1 MLSCYCVLSQAGQCA
16 IKDAVWTEI
25 LHQLIVACVNLRDKV
40 YTGVMCT
47 CDFSL
52 SITILSCTNGTNILV
67 TVDKNVYVLFT

>member
-40 YTGVMCT
+40 LG
-47 CDFSL
+47 
-52 SITILSCTNGTNILV
+52 SCVLV
-67 TVDKNVYVLFT
+67 ISHFQSPYLAVQMARIF